1 MMYSASSVII
11 SFWFHA
17 WNPHNMFQ
25 TFGARVLQLLK
36 CLKHSMHECI
46 TCNHFIPITMRGI
59 IKGMKR
65 SWMDAFKDL
74 KNKKTYAYVLLN
86 NVNKDC
92 FNAKISCSF
101 HAWTLEHEIF
111 EYMRVLW
118 GEPQKACFEP
128 WVRFYK
134 KHVLTHEC
142 GFINYQ
148 KACFDPWVWFY
159 KLSKSMF
166 WPMSAVL

>member
-74 KNKKTYAYVLLN
+74 KNEKTYAYVLLN

-101 HAWTLEHEIF
+101 HAWIEHETL

-118 GEPQKACFEP
+118 GEPQKACFDP

-134 KHVLTHEC
+134 LPLNIKTKSVLIVRSNQCQPHKLQFAHE
-142 GFINYQ
+142 
-148 KACFDPWVWFY
+148 WV
-159 KLSKSMF
+159 L
-166 WPMSAVL
+166 

>member
-1 MMYSASSVII
+1 MYSASSVII

-36 CLKHSMHECI
+36 CLEHSMHECI

-101 HAWTLEHEIF
+101 HAWTLEHETF

-118 GEPQKACFEP
+118 GEPQKARYMRVFWGAP
-128 WVRFYK
+128 
-134 KHVLTHEC
+134 
-142 GFINYQ
+142 Q
-148 KACFDPWVWFY
+148 KACFDPWVRSY
-159 KLSKSMF
+159 KLPLNIKCIMRWASKSMV

>member
-92 FNAKISCSF
+92 FNAKI
-101 HAWTLEHEIF
+101 HACI
-111 EYMRVLW
+111 MRWASKSKNTCVYYEVSL
-118 GEPQKACFEP
+118 
-128 WVRFYK
+128 K

-142 GFINYQ
+142 GLINY
-148 KACFDPWVWFY
+148 
-159 KLSKSMF
+159 L
-166 WPMSAVL
+166 

>member
-1 MMYSASSVII
+1 MHECLTVIKLW
-11 SFWFHA
+11 WFNDWNHWYEHA
-17 WNPHNMFQ
+17 KNVNMFQ
-25 TFGARVLQLLK
+25 TFEAVTWWCTVLQVLSF
-36 CLKHSMHECI
+36 HSD
-46 TCNHFIPITMRGI
+46 FMRGI

-74 KNKKTYAYVLLN
+74 KNKKTYAYVLLS

-101 HAWTLEHEIF
+101 HAWTLEHETF

-118 GEPQKACFEP
+118 GEPQK
-128 WVRFYK
+128 
-134 KHVLTHEC
+134 
-142 GFINYQ
+142 
-148 KACFDPWVWFY
+148 
-159 KLSKSMF
+159 SML